1 MHILACFVFHESLPH
16 LPTCIYI
23 YILYIY
29 FYIDVYTYIYIYSSI
44 YIYTNR
50 ERERER
56 ERENLFHHMF
66 LLSMTS
72 FFFVKQVTAGVVWA
86 TRAVRTWD
94 EKERRLGRYAKPLYP
109 P

>member
-1 MHILACFVFHESLPH
+1 MFIH
-16 LPTCIYI
+16 IYI
-23 YILYIY
+23 FIHQ
-29 FYIDVYTYIYIYSSI
+29 YIYIYI